1 MYQLSRYFLVSTAF
15 FLVQNLGAQAVSPA
29 INDVASRVFGQPKLQ
44 ANIFTQAPNL
54 VEGRELSSPQ
64 AIAFDTSV
72 SPPIVYVSDTGNNRV
87 LAWRNASSLS
97 KGNFADLVIGQRNRD
112 FTSTLAQGPGNA
124 NTLSTGLALPGAL
137 AVDRQGN
144 LYVADTG
151 NNRIL
156 RYPAPFNQTGDL
168 LQVDLVIGQKTVSSG
183 RQANQGLTAP
193 TSKTLSFLT
202 GAGAQVTGLAF
213 DPAGNLWA
221 SDPFNNRVL
230 RYPVAS
236 LSPNT
241 PEPAADVV
249 LGQPDFTVGT
259 AAAGA
264 SVRQDNRVNL
274 FGPSSIAFDTRGN
287 LYVAD
292 SLARV
297 LYYGGPFQ
305 GIGISAARVL
315 GVNPIDSQGRQI
327 TPYPNNFTLGST
339 NSGGGINGNPNGVF
353 TVGDN
358 LFVTDTPQHRVVHYG
373 LPESW
378 PAATNSQVSP
388 PLIGSALG
396 QLNFTSGKA
405 NREKVEPDAT
415 TLALP
420 SAGAALGNE
429 IWIVDTG
436 NNRVLS
442 FGQDSPLSYSSANR
456 LVGQADFNLNQ
467 PNLIEGREVNF
478 GSFAGGVVFDRNS
491 NPPHLYVA
499 DFANNRIL
507 GFRDGRKVLPGQKA
521 DLVIGQPDMFHAVI
535 NYPNGAAGPPND
547 SGLFGPT
554 GVAVDANGNLIVA
567 DSFNSRLLRFPSP
580 FDQPAGMQRAN
591 LVLGQFSFTS
601 SPVTDPSSQNMG
613 QPWGLAF
620 LADGSIAASD
630 VLHNRVLIFRKPRN
644 GDFQNFQRADAV
656 LGQNDF
662 NSRLPGNGINQLDRP
677 RHMGIDSSDRLYVA
691 DLGNNRVMIF
701 PVGGVIAPTGLARAV
716 EIPGLNQ
723 PQGVTVSLVTG
734 EAFIANTGQNQVARV
749 PEFTKLLFDGPTIT
763 ANIASNGPL
772 DIALDPSDNV
782 VIAEGVNRVAFFYA
796 KSTYQNAA
804 SYNQQGLAPG
814 MLTYLYRLGKAFNLT
829 DQTLSAPSLP
839 WPTVLGD
846 IQVTVNGTPAP
857 IFTLSS
863 SRIDFQVPQ
872 NAPTTGFADF
882 LVTRV
887 STGEILAAA
896 SLPMVPSNPGFFTLS
911 QTGAGQLAATDST
924 GKTNSPSAPIKVGT
938 YITLYGTGLGVVPGA
953 PPDGA
958 APSGGIPAPK
968 STVVIINGTVI
979 DLSKDPNAFS
989 GLGAFPGGWQI
1000 NVKVPSDV
1008 VCNTTNVCP
1017 SAVTVVLYDGNYR
1030 NNVGPTGQIT
1040 TTIATTQ

>member
-1 MYQLSRYFLVSTAF
+1 MHKLSRYCLVSTAF

-44 ANIFTQAPNL
+44 STIFTQAPNL

-124 NTLSTGLALPGAL
+124 NTLSTGLAVPGAL

-183 RQANQGLTAP
+183 RLANQGLAAP

-230 RYPVAS
+230 RYPLSS

-249 LGQPDFTVGT
+249 LGQPDFTIGT
-259 AAAGA
+259 PATGA
-264 SVRQDNRVNL
+264 SVKQDNRVNL

-297 LYYGGPFQ
+297 LYYVGPFQ
-305 GIGISAARVL
+305 GIGIAAARVL
-315 GVNPIDSQGRQI
+315 GVNPTNAQGQQI
-327 TPYPNNFTLGST
+327 TPYPNNFTLGFI
-339 NSGGGINGNPNGVF
+339 NSSGSLTGNPNGIF

-358 LFVTDTPQHRVVHYG
+358 LFVVDTPAHRVVHYG

-378 PAATNSQVSP
+378 PAATNNIVSP
-388 PLIGSALG
+388 PLIGAALG

-420 SAGAALGNE
+420 TAGAALGNGSE

-442 FGQDSPLSYSSANR
+442 FAQDSPLSYSSANR

-535 NYPNGAAGPPND
+535 NYPNGSAGPLND

-554 GVAVDANGNLIVA
+554 AVAVDANGNLIVA
-567 DSFNSRLLRFPSP
+567 DSLNSRLLRFPSP
-580 FDQPAGMQRAN
+580 FDQPAGMQHAN

-613 QPWGLAF
+613 QPWGLAL

-644 GDFQNFQRADAV
+644 GDFQNFQRAEAV

-701 PVGGVIAPTGLARAV
+701 PVGGGTLPTFGLARAV

-723 PQGVTVSLVTG
+723 PQGVTVSLATG
-734 EAFIANTGQNQVARV
+734 EAFIANTGSNQVARV
-749 PEFTKLLFDGPTIT
+749 PEFTRLLFDGPTIT
-763 ANIASNGPL
+763 ASIASNGPL

-872 NAPTTGFADF
+872 NAPTTGLADF

-887 STGEILAAA
+887 STGEIIAAA
-896 SLPMVPSNPGFFTLS
+896 SLPMVPSNPGFFTLNQS
-911 QTGAGQLAATDST
+911 GSGQLAATDST
-924 GKTNSPSAPIKVGT
+924 GKVNSASSPIKAGT
-938 YITLYGTGLGVVPGA
+938 LITLYGTGLGVVPNA
-953 PPDGA
+953 PPDGV
-958 APSGGIPAPK
+958 APSGDLRAPK
-968 STVVIINGTVI
+968 STVVIINGESI
-979 DLSKDPNAFS
+979 DPAYS
-989 GLGAFPGGWQI
+989 GLGAFPGGWQV
-1000 NVKVPSDV
+1000 NVKVP
-1008 VCNTTNVCP
+1008 TTVICGQSNVCP
-1017 SAVTVVLYDGNYR
+1017 GIVVLVLYDGNYPS
-1030 NNVGPTGQIT
+1030 NVGPSGRIT